1 MKVLWD
7 GKYPW
12 IETGLY
18 PVDFGRYRRLA
29 ETIVMTGEG
38 VLTSGLTYDTVFRNY
53 AISGRRLSEKAA
65 QASGRVAK
73 SAKRN
78 WA

>member
-38 VLTSGLTYDTVFRNY
+38 VLTSGLTYDTVFQN
-53 AISGRRLSEKAA
+53 
-65 QASGRVAK
+65 
-73 SAKRN
+73 
-78 WA
+78 